1 MPTRV
6 AAVLRGD
13 FFSWVS
19 SQTEHQNMNAL
30 YYSDQFN
37 AYIKKTYSGFVSA
50 LDYSMKGPGDG
61 LNYNNNKRYVWGSA
75 CRAGECGLS
84 KSFIWLDTKEKKS
97 IAMTTN
103 DLNLTIVTNDYDQ
116 LPKEF
121 VNAVKNWLKEKYDHR
136 FKENQKLTNIAFI
149 KKDEPYVELNLNTF
163 N

>member
-1 MPTRV
+1 
-6 AAVLRGD
+6 
-13 FFSWVS
+13 
-19 SQTEHQNMNAL
+19 MNAL
-30 YYSDQFN
+30 YFSDQFN
-37 AYIKKTYSGFVSA
+37 AYVKKNYPGFISQ

-61 LNYNNNKRYVWGSA
+61 LNYNDNKRYVWGSA

-103 DLNLTIVTNDYDQ
+103 DLNLIIVTNDYDQ

-121 VNAVKNWLKEKYDHR
+121 VNAVKNWIKEKYSHR
-136 FKENQKLTNIAFI
+136 FKTNQKLTSISFI
-149 KKDEPYVELNLNTF
+149 KKDGASKELNLNTF